1 MAIQIEDIKNKP
13 LENLKAAEVR
23 LVGFNNQEFKQ
34 ISTKS
39 LVELNS
45 NGKIP
50 AQYLDFSNLKFIGVY
65 DAYTNNPALSNLVG
79 NNNEYYIVNVA
90 GTQNFGSG
98 NLTMKPKD
106 NLVYYDNKWNLIP
119 TENNLIYNNDIFL

>member
-13 LENLKAAEVR
+13 LVNLKATGVK
-23 LVGFNNQEFKQ
+23 LVAFNNQEFKQ

-50 AQYLDFSNLKFIGVY
+50 TQYLDFSDLKFLGVY
-65 DAYTNNPALSNLVG
+65 DAENNIPSISDSVG
-79 NNNEYYIVNVA
+79 NDNEYYIVNVS
-90 GTQNFGSG
+90 GTQDLGSG
-98 NLTMKPKD
+98 DLDMKTGD
-106 NLVYYDNKWNLIP
+106 NLVYYGGKWNLIP
-119 TENNLIYNNDIFL
+119 QENYLLYNNDFDI